1 MKLQI
6 LFILI
11 LCVIVFYDGYLKG
24 PVETVYSYGR
34 TIFGVAICL
43 YLMYSYNKSPEDFK
57 IALEFVKGFFLRSD
71 NFMTKQLERIDV
83 GKPKLG
89 QRQVSQLM
97 KKQVAAKQ
105 QWKCGHCQ
113 SILDAS
119 YEVDHILALY
129 RGGSNSEENLVAL
142 CRNCHGKK
150 TVNERLE
157 V

>member
-1 MKLQI
+1 MKLPI

-11 LCVIVFYDGYLKG
+11 LCVIIFYDGYLKG
-24 PVETVYSYGR
+24 PLEKIYSHGR
-34 TIFGVAICL
+34 TIFGVAVCC
-43 YLMYSYNKSPEDFK
+43 YLLYSYYKSPEDFK
-57 IALEFVKGFFLRSD
+57 TALEFVKGFFLRSD
-71 NFMTKQLERIDV
+71 DFMTKQLSRIDI

-97 KKQVAAKQ
+97 KKQVAARQ

-129 RGGSNSEENLVAL
+129 KGGSNSEVNLVAL

-150 TVNERLE
+150 TVNERLLG
-157 V
+157 

>member
-1 MKLQI
+1 
-6 LFILI
+6 
-11 LCVIVFYDGYLKG
+11 
-24 PVETVYSYGR
+24 
-34 TIFGVAICL
+34 
-43 YLMYSYNKSPEDFK
+43 
-57 IALEFVKGFFLRSD
+57 
-71 NFMTKQLERIDV
+71 MTKQLERLDV

-97 KKQVAAKQ
+97 KKKVAAKQ
-105 QWKCGHCQ
+105 QWRCGHCQ

-129 RGGSNSEENLVAL
+129 RGGSNSEENLIAL

>member
-1 MKLQI
+1 MKVGI
-6 LFILI
+6 IFILI
-11 LCVIVFYDGYLKG
+11 LFVIIFYEGYLKG
-24 PVETVYSYGR
+24 PVETIYSYGR
-34 TIFGVAICL
+34 TIFGVLICC
-43 YLMYSYNKSPEDFK
+43 YLMYTYYNSPSDFRT
-57 IALEFVKGFFLRSD
+57 ALEFVKSFFLRSD
-71 NFMTKQLERIDV
+71 DFMTKHLNRLDV

-97 KKQVAAKQ
+97 KKKVAAKQ
-105 QWKCGHCQ
+105 QWKCGHCTT
-113 SILDAS
+113 ILDES

-150 TVNERLE
+150 TVEERLD

>member
-11 LCVIVFYDGYLKG
+11 LFIIVFYDGYLKG
-24 PVETVYSYGR
+24 PLETVYSYGR
-34 TIFGVAICL
+34 TIFSVAICF
-43 YLMYSYNKSPEDFK
+43 YLIYSYYKSPEDFR

-71 NFMTKQLERIDV
+71 GYMTKHLERIDV

-89 QRQVSQLM
+89 GRQVSQLM
-97 KKQVAAKQ
+97 KKKIAAQQ
-105 QWKCGHCQ
+105 QWKCGHCN

-129 RGGSNSEENLVAL
+129 RGGSNTENNLVAL

-150 TVNERLE
+150 TVNERLLI
-157 V
+157 